1 MKTEKVDFFN
11 QRFDEKFR
19 PNTKVDFSQER
30 QWLCTKIST
39 TRISHAFPASVIS
52 LSGYRNIEKSRFHPT
67 CQNYVEIGPSRSIKS
82 GRKIRVVEI
91 FVHNHR
97 LSCEKST
104 LAKIKEFG
112 ACYLRFIFWQNCSIA
127 SVASMRLFLGFVLI
141 ACAQKRARSICK
153 NGI

>member
-1 MKTEKVDFFN
+1 MCQSLPSHFRLICAILDFF
-11 QRFDEKFR
+11 RSF
-19 PNTKVDFSQER
+19 KVDFSRER
-30 QWLCTKIST
+30 KWLCTKIST

-82 GRKIRVVEI
+82 GREIRVVEI

-104 LAKIKEFG
+104 LVIH
-112 ACYLRFIFWQNCSIA
+112 
-127 SVASMRLFLGFVLI
+127 MLFLFFNTLV
-141 ACAQKRARSICK
+141 QNRSK
-153 NGI
+153 TLTLAVKMRNAFSH